1 MIGQSRRIRDL
12 MHKRRIPVK
21 DINFSIMHKESRFM
35 GKQNTQTLKNVWGGS
50 IKGAEEKV
58 KGYANLSK
66 ASAFACERYFND
78 SPKQEL
84 FGKLLS

>member
-50 IKGAEEKV
+50 IKGVEEK
-58 KGYANLSK
+58 YANLSK

-78 SPKQEL
+78 TPKQEL